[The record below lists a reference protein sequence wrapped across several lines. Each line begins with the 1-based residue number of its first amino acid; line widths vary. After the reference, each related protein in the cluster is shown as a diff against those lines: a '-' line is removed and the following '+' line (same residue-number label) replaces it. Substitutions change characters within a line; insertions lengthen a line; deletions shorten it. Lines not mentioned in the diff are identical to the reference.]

1 MISGRLHFTALALD
15 PIHHGAGVSGNT
27 TVLRKQ
33 DVILPDGTTA
43 RVPFISGNSLKH
55 KIRES
60 AASFALQAMG
70 VDRGLTKAQVD
81 LLYSG
86 GSLSKGGSSVNLSQA
101 RQLEE
106 LFPVVSLC
114 GYSAGNTMTSSKLT
128 VEHLHLVCAE
138 NRHRMHAEL
147 ANEIG
152 DALASRR
159 AGQYLGEDFGTRH
172 EHKNPAVMRLLT
184 YDERKR
190 IEGEKSKKKDEAHAD
205 KGDSLQMIYEFE
217 TIKPGALFFGCIHFR
232 DVSDMELAAL
242 QSALGFACEG
252 QTEDGRMI
260 YTIGAK
266 SSIGFGR
273 VAIRWIGQ
281 LRADIRPPEFA
292 DAEALTRFD
301 GSVRI
306 NAYVEHLRTNKDA
319 IMRVIADAVK

>member
-15 PIHHGAGVSGNT
+15 PIHHGAGNVGNT
-27 TVLRKQ
+27 SVLRKQ
-33 DVILPDGTTA
+33 DVILPDGKTA
-43 RVPFISGNSLKH
+43 RVPFISGNSIKH
-55 KIRES
+55 KIREA

-70 VDRGLTKAQVD
+70 VSGGLTKAQVD
-81 LLYSG
+81 LLFSG
-86 GSLSKGGSSVNLSQA
+86 GSLSKSGSSVNLSQA

-106 LFPVVSLC
+106 LFPVVGLC
-114 GYSAGNTMTSSKLT
+114 GYSAGNTMTASKLT

-138 NRHRMHAEL
+138 NQHRVHAEL
-147 ANEIG
+147 ADEIG
-152 DALASRR
+152 DALLSRR

-172 EHKNPAVMRLLT
+172 ENKNPAVQRFLT
-184 YDERKR
+184 YEERKR
-190 IEGEKSKKKDEAHAD
+190 IEGEKSKKKDEVHAD

-217 TIKPGALFFGCIHFR
+217 TIRPGALFFGCIHFR

-273 VAIRWIGQ
+273 VGIRWVGQ
-281 LRADIRPPEFA
+281 LRASLRPPEFTDA
-292 DAEALTRFD
+292 DALTSFD
-301 GSVRI
+301 KTERI
-306 NAYVEHLRTNKDA
+306 SAYVTHLRANKDA
-319 IMRVIADAVK
+319 ILTAMTEALK